1 MNRPGYVAAIIVA
14 AIGITFLIGDAYL
27 SRIVTKVCIFAMAA
41 VAVDLLIS
49 QCGLASFGH
58 AAFFAA
64 GGYTAGIL
72 ALNGITDALLV
83 WGAAASV
90 GILAGIVLGSLCL
103 RTRGLYFLMITLAF
117 GQMTYLGLQGLRQ
130 YGGDDGFRLPR
141 GVAFPLIGE
150 VSPSGT
156 LGVSSIVLIAI
167 VGLSAYLRRA
177 RIGALVRAARDEPRR
192 LASLGVDARPYNLVL
207 FTLSAAITALAG
219 ALYVNLGQ
227 YVSPELGNWFV
238 SGNFLI
244 MVIFGGI
251 GSLSGPVFGAAAL
264 IALEEVLAGATERWP
279 FLLGIAIVVRVLLW
293 DALKRMVRV
302 LKT

>member
-1 MNRPGYVAAIIVA
+1 MNRPENVAAVIIA
-14 AIGITFLIGDAYL
+14 AIGLTLLIDDPFL
-27 SRIVTKVCIFAMAA
+27 SRIATKACIFAMAA

-64 GGYTAGIL
+64 GGYTAGIF
-72 ALNGITDALLV
+72 ARNGITDALLV
-83 WGAAASV
+83 WPAAAGV
-90 GILAGIVLGSLCL
+90 GVLAGMVLGSLCL

-141 GVAFPLIGE
+141 GVTFPLIGE
-150 VSPSGT
+150 VSPSGM
-156 LGVSSIVLIAI
+156 LAVSATVLIAI

-192 LASLGVDARPYNLVL
+192 LASLGVDAWPYNLVM
-207 FTLSAAITALAG
+207 FTVSAAITALAG

-227 YVSPELGNWFV
+227 YVSPELATWFV
-238 SGNFLI
+238 SGNLLI

-264 IALEEVLAGATERWP
+264 IGLEEVLTGATERWP
-279 FLLGIAIVVRVLLW
+279 FFLGIAIVMRVLLW
-293 DALKRMVRV
+293 DELKRMAKL
-302 LKT
+302 LKA

>member
-1 MNRPGYVAAIIVA
+1 VNRLEYVAAAIIA
-14 AIGITFLIGDAYL
+14 AVGITFLIGDPYL
-27 SRIVTKVCIFAMAA
+27 SRIVARVCIFAMAA
-41 VAVDLLIS
+41 AAVDLLIS

-72 ALNGITDALLV
+72 TLNGITDAMVV
-83 WGAAASV
+83 WGAATGV
-90 GILAGIVLGSLCL
+90 GILAGVVLGSLCL

-130 YGGDDGFRLPR
+130 YGGDDGFRLRR
-141 GVAFPLIGE
+141 GVFLPLIGE
-150 VSPSGT
+150 INPSGT
-156 LGVSSIVLIAI
+156 LVASAIALIAI

-177 RIGALVRAARDEPRR
+177 RIGALVRAARDQPRR
-192 LASLGVDARPYNLVL
+192 LASLGVDARPYNLVM
-207 FTLSAAITALAG
+207 FTICAAITALAG
-219 ALYVNLGQ
+219 ALNVNLVR

-238 SGNFLI
+238 SGDFLI

-251 GSLSGPVFGAAAL
+251 GSLSGPVIGAAAL
-264 IALEEVLAGATERWP
+264 IGLEEALAGATDRWP
-279 FLLGIAIVVRVLLW
+279 FFLGMAILMRVLLW
-293 DALKRMVRV
+293 DGLKQIARR

>member
-1 MNRPGYVAAIIVA
+1 MNRPENVAAVIIA
-14 AIGITFLIGDAYL
+14 AIGLTLLIDDPFL
-27 SRIVTKVCIFAMAA
+27 SRIATKACIFAMAA

-64 GGYTAGIL
+64 GGYTAGIF
-72 ALNGITDALLV
+72 ARNGITDALLV
-83 WGAAASV
+83 WPAAAGV
-90 GILAGIVLGSLCL
+90 GVLAGMVLGSLCL

-150 VSPSGT
+150 LSPSGM
-156 LGVSSIVLIAI
+156 LAVSATVLIAI

-192 LASLGVDARPYNLVL
+192 LASLGVDARPYNLVM

-227 YVSPELGNWFV
+227 YVSPELATWFV
-238 SGNFLI
+238 SGNLLI

-264 IALEEVLAGATERWP
+264 IGLEEVLTGATERWP
-279 FLLGIAIVVRVLLW
+279 FFLGIAIVMRVLLW
-293 DALKRMVRV
+293 DELKRMAKL
-302 LKT
+302 LKA

>member
-1 MNRPGYVAAIIVA
+1 MNRPEYVAAIVLA
-14 AIGITFLIGDAYL
+14 AIGLTLLIGDAYL
-27 SRIVTKVCIFAMAA
+27 SRMVTKVCIFAVAA

-49 QCGLASFGH
+49 QCGVASFGH

-72 ALNGITDALLV
+72 SLNGITNALLV

-141 GVAFPLIGE
+141 GVAFPMIGE

-156 LGVSSIVLIAI
+156 LVVSAIVLIAI

-192 LASLGVDARPYNLVL
+192 LASLGVDARPYNLVM
-207 FTLSAAITALAG
+207 FTISAAITALAG

-227 YVSPELGNWFV
+227 YVSPELGTWFV
-238 SGNFLI
+238 SGNLLI

-251 GSLSGPVFGAAAL
+251 GSLSGPVLGAATL

-279 FLLGIAIVVRVLLW
+279 FFLGMAIVMRVLLW
-293 DALKRMVRV
+293 DGLKRVAR
-302 LKT
+302 LLRT

>member
-1 MNRPGYVAAIIVA
+1 MNRPEHVAALVIG
-14 AIGITFLIGDAYL
+14 AIAVTLLIGDPYL
-27 SRIVTKVCIFAMAA
+27 SRIVTKACVFAVAA
-41 VAVDLLIS
+41 VGLDLLIS

-72 ALNGITDALLV
+72 ALNGITDALLA
-83 WGAAASV
+83 WPAAASV
-90 GILAGIVLGSLCL
+90 GLLAGIVLGSLCL

-141 GVAFPLIGE
+141 RVALPLIGE
-150 VSPSGT
+150 LSPSGT
-156 LGVSSIVLIAI
+156 LVVSAIVFVAI

-177 RIGALVRAARDEPRR
+177 RIGSVVRAARDEPRR
-192 LASLGVDARPYNLVL
+192 LASLGVNGWPYNLVM
-207 FTLSAAITALAG
+207 FAISAAIAALAG

-227 YVSPELGNWFV
+227 YVSPAMGTWFV
-238 SGNFLI
+238 SGDLLI

-251 GSLSGPVFGAAAL
+251 GSLLGPVFGAAAL
-264 IALEEVLAGATERWP
+264 IGLEEVLTGTTEHWP
-279 FLLGIAIVVRVLLW
+279 FFLGIAIVMRVLLW
-293 DALKRMVRV
+293 DELKRMARF

>member
-1 MNRPGYVAAIIVA
+1 MNRPENVAAVIIA
-14 AIGITFLIGDAYL
+14 AIGLTLLIDDPFL
-27 SRIVTKVCIFAMAA
+27 SRIATKACIFAMAA

-64 GGYTAGIL
+64 GGYTAGIF
-72 ALNGITDALLV
+72 ARNGITDALLV
-83 WGAAASV
+83 WPAAAGV
-90 GILAGIVLGSLCL
+90 GVLAGMVLGSLCL

-150 VSPSGT
+150 LSPSGM
-156 LGVSSIVLIAI
+156 LAVSATVLIAI

-192 LASLGVDARPYNLVL
+192 LASLGVDAWPYNLVM
-207 FTLSAAITALAG
+207 FTVSAAITALAG

-227 YVSPELGNWFV
+227 YVSPELATWFV
-238 SGNFLI
+238 SGNLLI

-264 IALEEVLAGATERWP
+264 IGLEEVLTGATERWP
-279 FLLGIAIVVRVLLW
+279 FFLGIAIVMRVLLW
-293 DALKRMVRV
+293 DELKRMAKL
-302 LKT
+302 LKA

>member
-1 MNRPGYVAAIIVA
+1 VNRPENVAAVIIA
-14 AIGITFLIGDAYL
+14 AIGLTLLIDDPFL
-27 SRIVTKVCIFAMAA
+27 SRIATKACIFAMAA

-49 QCGLASFGH
+49 QCGLASFGQ

-64 GGYTAGIL
+64 GGYTAGIF
-72 ALNGITDALLV
+72 ARNGITDALLV
-83 WGAAASV
+83 WPAAAGV
-90 GILAGIVLGSLCL
+90 GVLAGMVLGSLCL

-150 VSPSGT
+150 LSPSGM
-156 LGVSSIVLIAI
+156 LAVSATVLIAI

-192 LASLGVDARPYNLVL
+192 LASLGVDARPYNLVM

-219 ALYVNLGQ
+219 ALNVALVL
-227 YVSPELGNWFV
+227 YVSPELSSWFL
-238 SGNFLI
+238 SGNFLV

-251 GSLSGPVFGAAAL
+251 GPLAGPVFGAAAM
-264 IALEEVLAGATERWP
+264 IGLEEVLIVATERWP
-279 FLLGIAIVVRVLLW
+279 FFLGLAVVLRVLLW
-293 DALKRMVRV
+293 DQLGRIVGRIKA
-302 LKT
+302 

>member
-1 MNRPGYVAAIIVA
+1 VNRPENVAAVIIA
-14 AIGITFLIGDAYL
+14 AIGLTLLIDDPFL
-27 SRIVTKVCIFAMAA
+27 SRIATKACIFAMAA

-64 GGYTAGIL
+64 GGYTAGIF
-72 ALNGITDALLV
+72 ARNGITDALLV
-83 WGAAASV
+83 WPAAASV
-90 GILAGIVLGSLCL
+90 GMLAGMVLGSLCL

-141 GVAFPLIGE
+141 GVTFPLIGE
-150 VSPSGT
+150 VSPSGM
-156 LGVSSIVLIAI
+156 LAVSATVLIAI

-192 LASLGVDARPYNLVL
+192 LASLGVDAWPYNLVM
-207 FTLSAAITALAG
+207 FTVSAAITALAG

-227 YVSPELGNWFV
+227 YVSPELATWFV
-238 SGNFLI
+238 SGNLLI

-264 IALEEVLAGATERWP
+264 IGLEEVLTGATERWP
-279 FLLGIAIVVRVLLW
+279 FILGIAIVMRVLLW
-293 DALKRMVRV
+293 DGLKRMVGL

>member
-1 MNRPGYVAAIIVA
+1 MNRPENVAAVIIA
-14 AIGITFLIGDAYL
+14 AIGLTLLIDDPFL
-27 SRIVTKVCIFAMAA
+27 SRIATKACIFAMAA

-64 GGYTAGIL
+64 GGYTAGIF
-72 ALNGITDALLV
+72 ARNGITDALLV
-83 WGAAASV
+83 WPAAASV
-90 GILAGIVLGSLCL
+90 GMLAGMVLGSLCL

-150 VSPSGT
+150 LSPSGM
-156 LGVSSIVLIAI
+156 LAVSATVLIAI

-192 LASLGVDARPYNLVL
+192 LASLGVDARPYNLVM

-227 YVSPELGNWFV
+227 YVSPELATWFV
-238 SGNFLI
+238 SGNLLI

-264 IALEEVLAGATERWP
+264 IGLEEVLTGATERWP
-279 FLLGIAIVVRVLLW
+279 FFLGIAIVMRVLLW
-293 DALKRMVRV
+293 DELKRMAKL
-302 LKT
+302 LKA

>member
-1 MNRPGYVAAIIVA
+1 MNRPESVAVIIVA
-14 AIGITFLIGDAYL
+14 AVGITFLIGDPYL
-27 SRIVTKVCIFAMAA
+27 SRIVTRVCIFAMAA

-49 QCGLASFGH
+49 QCGVASFGH

-72 ALNGITDALLV
+72 ALNGITNALLV
-83 WGAAASV
+83 WGAAAGV
-90 GILAGIVLGSLCL
+90 GMLAGIVLGSLCL

-130 YGGDDGFRLPR
+130 FGGDDGFRLPR
-141 GVAFPLIGE
+141 GVALPLIGE

-156 LGVSSIVLIAI
+156 LLASAIVLIAI
-167 VGLSAYLRRA
+167 LGLSAYLRRA
-177 RIGALVRAARDEPRR
+177 RIGALVRAGRDHARR
-192 LASLGVDARPYNLVL
+192 LASLGVDARPYNLVM
-207 FTLSAAITALAG
+207 FAISSGVTALAG
-219 ALYVNLGQ
+219 ALNVNLVQ
-227 YVSPELGNWFV
+227 YVSPEMSTWFV
-238 SGNFLI
+238 SGNLLI

-264 IALEEVLAGATERWP
+264 IGLEEALAGATERWP
-279 FLLGIAIVVRVLLW
+279 FFLGMAIVMRVLLW
-293 DALKRMVRV
+293 DGLKRMARF

>member
-1 MNRPGYVAAIIVA
+1 MNRPEYVTAIIVA
-14 AIGITFLIGDAYL
+14 AIGITFLIDDPYL
-27 SRIVTKVCIFAMAA
+27 SRIVTRVCIFAMAA

-83 WGAAASV
+83 WPAAAGV
-90 GILAGIVLGSLCL
+90 GMLAGIVLGSLCL

-130 YGGDDGFRLPR
+130 YGGDDGFRMPR
-141 GVAFPLIGE
+141 GVALPLIGE
-150 VSPSGT
+150 VISSGM
-156 LGVSSIVLIAI
+156 LVVSAIVLIAI

-192 LASLGVDARPYNLVL
+192 LASLGVDARPYNLVM
-207 FTLSAAITALAG
+207 FTISAAITALAG
-219 ALYVNLGQ
+219 ALYVNLSR

-238 SGNFLI
+238 SGNLLI

-279 FLLGIAIVVRVLLW
+279 FFLGIAIVVRVLLW
-293 DALKRMVRV
+293 DGLKRMVRV
-302 LKT
+302 RKT